1 MITCVE
7 MTATM
12 AHRSITLLLLACLS
26 FSTTFAQDSVEELTP
41 DKKTD
46 KTSDLKAVQV
56 QQQVKPAF
64 LIQPLVHRLQGR
76 KGQLLKFEFLI
87 EAHDRASRLEIRPV
101 AMMQQENGVIMP
113 DEKAPAPDLIRLTSA
128 ASVDLTAAEEH
139 KIMAELRIPVT
150 TAPFLSYGILVR
162 EIPLDDQKTDGP
174 DDEARV
180 GIRFVTQY
188 LLRVDIDVIG
198 VKGDS
203 VSELKFPDATLVSQD
218 GRCLA
223 RVFVENPTDTAMEF
237 SLNCQ
242 LIKEPTQA
250 VGKKFGLVVPV
261 RAAQAAPERYKARIL
276 PNTRLRLEEYLP
288 HPVFAGDYQLVAEVS
303 NQGRFVRKMEY
314 DISIHDGDFP
324 AQDARIVR
332 VAEDV
337 TIEPTQIELS
347 LRKGGRRMESISVK
361 NGSLQKIMV
370 QLSPEQL
377 QGEFFKSLQLRP
389 DRFELAPGQSRK
401 VVVTVLADRDDSE
414 HGYAYARLTVSP
426 EVGEAIGTHKIPI
439 ALLTNSESKAR
450 LVPGDPQWVISN
462 DRSGF
467 TVPVQN
473 DSLRHIPLGGRLSLS
488 DEFGRGFVVES
499 GFGRWLLPG
508 QSGELFFGF
517 REPPP
522 PGTYELQVLL
532 NQNEGEPPLQMT
544 QTIRLQSPLEDIV
557 PAPEKISSKPSDRK

>member
-1 MITCVE
+1 

-12 AHRSITLLLLACLS
+12 IYRYRFPILLACLS
-26 FSTTFAQDSVEELTP
+26 FSTSFAQDSLQELTP
-41 DKKTD
+41 DKRTERS
-46 KTSDLKAVQV
+46 SDLKAVQV

-76 KGQLLKFEFLI
+76 KRQLLKFEFLI
-87 EAHDRASRLEIRPV
+87 EAHDRTSRLEIRPV

-150 TAPFLSYGILVR
+150 SAPFLSYGILVR
-162 EIPLDDQKTDGP
+162 EIPIDDQKAEGP

-203 VSELKFPDATLVSQD
+203 VNDLDFPDATLVSQD

-223 RVFVENPTDTAMEF
+223 RVFVQNSTETAMEF

-242 LIKEPTQA
+242 LIKQNTQA
-250 VGKKFGLVVPV
+250 VGKEFGLVVPV
-261 RAAQAAPERYKARIL
+261 RAAQTAPERYKARIL
-276 PNTRLRLEEYLP
+276 PNTRLRLEEFLP
-288 HPVFAGDYQLVAEVS
+288 HPVFAGDYKLVAEVS
-303 NQGRFVRKMEY
+303 SQGRFVRKTEY
-314 DISIHDGDFP
+314 DISIYDGDFP

-337 TIEPTQIELS
+337 TIEPTRIELS
-347 LRKGGRRMESISVK
+347 LRKGGRRMESISIR
-361 NGSLQKIMV
+361 NGSLQKIVV
-370 QLSPEQL
+370 QLAPERL
-377 QGEFFKSLQLRP
+377 QGEFYRSLQLRP
-389 DRFELAPGQSRK
+389 NRFELEPGQSRK
-401 VVVTVLADRDDSE
+401 VVVTMAADRDDKE

-426 EVGEAIGTHKIPI
+426 EVGEAIGTHQIPI

-450 LVPGDPQWVISN
+450 LVPGNPQWVISN

-473 DSLRHIPLGGRLSLS
+473 DSLRHIALGGRLSLS

-499 GFGRWLLPG
+499 GYGRWLLPG
-508 QSGELFFGF
+508 QIDELFFGF

-522 PGTYELQVLL
+522 PGTYALQVHL
-532 NQNEGEPPLQMT
+532 NQNEGEPPLQMS
-544 QTIRLQSPLEDIV
+544 QTIRLQSPLEDIK
-557 PAPEKISSKPSDRK
+557 PAPEKLSSKPTDRK

>member
-1 MITCVE
+1 

-12 AHRSITLLLLACLS
+12 VPQSLTLLLLTCLTL
-26 FSTTFAQDSVEELTP
+26 STTFAQDSAEELTS
-41 DKKTD
+41 KERIEKQL
-46 KTSDLKAVQV
+46 DLKAVQI

-64 LIQPLVHRLQGR
+64 LIQPLVHRLEGR

-113 DEKAPAPDLIRLTSA
+113 EEKAPAPDLIRLISA

-139 KIMAELRIPVT
+139 KIIAELRIPVT

-162 EIPLDDQKTDGP
+162 EIPLENQKADGP
-174 DDEARV
+174 DNEARV

-203 VSELKFPDATLVSQD
+203 VSELKFPDATLVSQE

-242 LIKEPTQA
+242 LIKENTQA
-250 VGKKFGLVVPV
+250 VGRKFGLVVPV
-261 RAAQAAPERYKARIL
+261 RAAQAAPERYKVRIL
-276 PNTRLRLEEYLP
+276 PKARLRLEEYLP
-288 HPVFAGDYQLVAEVS
+288 HPVFAGNYTLVAEVS
-303 NQGRFVRKMEY
+303 NQGRFIRKMDYEVA
-314 DISIHDGDFP
+314 IRDGDFP

-347 LRKGGRRMESISVK
+347 LRKGGRRMESIAVR
-361 NGSLQKIMV
+361 NGSLQKITV
-370 QLSPEQL
+370 QLNPEQL
-377 QGEFFKSLQLRP
+377 QGDFFKSLQLRP
-389 DRFELAPGQSRK
+389 DRFELEPGQSRK
-401 VVVTVLADRDDSE
+401 VVVTMAADRDESE
-414 HGYAYARLTVSP
+414 HGYAYATLTVSP
-426 EVGEAIGTHKIPI
+426 EIGEAIGTHKIPI

-450 LVPGDPQWVISN
+450 LVPGSPQWVISN

-473 DSLRHIPLGGRLSLS
+473 DSLRHVALFGRLSLT

-508 QSGELFFGF
+508 QSDELFFGF

-544 QTIRLQSPLEDIV
+544 QKIRLQSPLENIV
-557 PAPEKISSKPSDRK
+557 PLREKVSSKAQDRD

>member
-1 MITCVE
+1 
-7 MTATM
+7 MTETM
-12 AHRSITLLLLACLS
+12 VHRYLFLIVLACLS
-26 FSTTFAQDSVEELTP
+26 CTTSFAQESVQELTP
-41 DKKTD
+41 DARTEKKT
-46 KTSDLKAVQV
+46 DLKAVQV

-128 ASVDLTAAEEH
+128 ASVDLTAAQEH

-162 EIPLDDQKTDGP
+162 EIPFDDQKAEGP
-174 DDEARV
+174 DDKARV

-203 VSELKFPDATLVSQD
+203 VNDLSFPDAALVSQD

-223 RVFVENPTDTAMEF
+223 RVFVENTTDTAMEF

-242 LIKEPTQA
+242 LIKENTQA
-250 VGKKFGLVVPV
+250 AGKKFGLVVPV
-261 RAAQAAPERYKARIL
+261 RAAQSAPERYKARIL
-276 PNTRLRLEEYLP
+276 PKTRLRLEEYLP
-288 HPVFAGDYQLVAEVS
+288 HPVFAGDYKLIAEVS
-303 NQGRFVRKMEY
+303 NQGRFVRRMEFV
-314 DISIHDGDFP
+314 ITIKDGDFP

-337 TIEPTQIELS
+337 TIEPTQVELS
-347 LRKGGRRMESISVK
+347 LRKGGRRMESFSVR
-361 NGSLQKIMV
+361 NGSLQKIVV
-370 QLSPEQL
+370 QLTPEQL
-377 QGEFFKSLQLRP
+377 QGEFYKSLQLRP

-401 VVVTVLADRDDSE
+401 VVVTMSADRDDAE
-414 HGYAYARLTVSP
+414 HGYAYAKLIVSP
-426 EVGEAIGTHKIPI
+426 EVGQAIGTHKIPI
-439 ALLTNSESKAR
+439 ALLTNSESKSR
-450 LVPGDPQWVISN
+450 LAPGKPQWVISN

-467 TVPVQN
+467 TVPLQN
-473 DSLRHIPLGGRLSLS
+473 DSLRHIAMGGRLSLS
-488 DEFGRGFVVES
+488 DEFGRGFVVEA
-499 GFGRWLLPG
+499 GFCRWLLPG
-508 QSGELFFGF
+508 QSDELFFGF

-544 QTIRLQSPLEDIV
+544 QTIRLQSPLDDIV
-557 PAPEKISSKPSDRK
+557 PAPEKLSSKPADRE